1 MGEFFHGL
9 FDTGFMPHVYC
20 LRTPGL
26 VWLHAVSDGLIA
38 IAYFLIPFGLLRLLQ
53 KRKDLSFS
61 WMFVF
66 FAAFILSC
74 GATHALAIV
83 TLWIPNY
90 RFEGLIKSITAV
102 ASIGTAIVLLRI
114 IPQIASLPTPE
125 QWRRSNKELETE
137 ILERKR
143 AEEKFRILLETAP
156 DSIVVVNREG
166 KIVLVNAKVR
176 DLFGYERDELLGRD
190 MEILVPVRFR
200 EKHPGHRNRSFVHP
214 LLRPLKSG
222 LELYALRKDG
232 SEFPVEISLNSFET
246 DEGLMVSSTI
256 RDITERKHGER
267 STELVSIV
275 EHSDDAIIGKS
286 LEGIILS
293 WNKGAERLYGYL
305 AEEVIGSPISILL
318 PPGHSDE
325 MQTILAKLRRGE
337 VVNEETKRRR
347 KDGKVID
354 VSLNVSPIR
363 NSLGQITAAS
373 AIARDLSSRQRA
385 DAKFRGLLDAAPDAV
400 VVVNGEGRIV
410 LVNTQVGKLFGYGRD
425 ELLGQTIDNLVP
437 QRFRDKHSEYLR
449 GFLADTGVRTIGAD
463 QELYALRK
471 DGTEFPVE
479 ISLNPLETEEGVLVS
494 GAIRDITQRRAVED
508 ELRRSRGVLQ
518 ELLESLPGL
527 FLMFTPDLNI
537 VAVSDAL
544 LEATKAKREVVVGHS
559 IFDMFPAQ
567 PGNKATVAWA
577 ESLEQVRRT
586 GGPDT
591 MAIQLYSVPNSAG
604 VIEDHFWS
612 PMNSPVFGP
621 DGELEYIILR
631 VTDVTAFVK
640 QRGQLA
646 DDPSLRT
653 SSEQAGA
660 EMFNNSMELQA
671 ANRKLQDSNEQLK
684 QAKGEAEAAN
694 RAKSTFLSSMSHEIR
709 TPMNAILGYAQLMLR
724 DPSMG
729 TDAKTNLTIIGRS
742 GEHLLALIN
751 DVLDMSKIEAGRAEL
766 NAEPFDLSLL
776 LNDLAAMFRLRAESK
791 ALGFEMLVKGEM
803 APSILADEGKIRQVL
818 INLVG
823 NAIKFTERGQV
834 NLHVRLDHRE
844 VHGLWL
850 SASVE
855 DTGAGMTGEE
865 QSKLFKPF
873 SQIRHGHHS
882 QEGTGLGLAISREH
896 ARLMGGDIT
905 VTSTAGQGSIFRF
918 EIPVEQGDEQGDETA
933 AGKRPAARRVIGIR
947 AGAEVPRILVV
958 DDHFE
963 NRDWLTKLLTF
974 VGFSVQSAA
983 DGAAALRNWEEWN
996 PRLILMDVQMPGM
1009 DGLEATRRIKADP
1022 RGKNTA
1028 IVALT
1033 ASVLD
1038 ADRQRVFESGADDFL
1053 AKPCREGELFEKIRT
1068 LLNITYDYLEIG
1080 EPAGQAPAGVQ
1091 ALSAD
1096 KLSQLPRELIEELR
1110 DATANGSKKS
1120 LDMLILKVRDTED
1133 AASAEGLQE
1142 LADKYDYDALTR
1154 LLEEACLL

>member
-1 MGEFFHGL
+1 VGEFFSGL
-9 FDTGFMPHVYC
+9 FDSGFMPHVFC
-20 LRTPGL
+20 LRSPEL
-26 VWLHAVSDGLIA
+26 VWLHVISDGLIA
-38 IAYFLIPFGLLRLLQ
+38 IAYFLIPFGLLRILQ
-53 KRKDLSFS
+53 QRKDLSFS
-61 WMFVF
+61 WMFVL

-83 TLWIPNY
+83 TLWIPIY
-90 RFEGLIKSITAV
+90 RFEGLIKAITALTSV
-102 ASIGTAIVLLRI
+102 GTAILLFRI
-114 IPQIASLPTPE
+114 IPQIAELPTPE
-125 QWRRSNKELETE
+125 QWHRSNEELKTE

-156 DSIVVVNREG
+156 DGIVVVNREG
-166 KIVLVNAKVR
+166 KIVLVNRQVES
-176 DLFGYERDELLGRD
+176 LFGYRREELLGQV
-190 MEILVPVRFR
+190 MEVLLPERFR
-200 EKHPGHRNRSFVHP
+200 ARHPGHRDSFFAHLGV
-214 LLRPLKSG
+214 RPMGAG
-222 LELYALRKDG
+222 LDLYALRKDG
-232 SEFPVEISLNSFET
+232 TEFPVEISLSSFET
-246 DEGLMVSSTI
+246 DEGVMVSSTI
-256 RDITERKHGER
+256 RDITKRKDAER
-267 STELVSIV
+267 STELASIV

-286 LEGIILS
+286 LEGVIRS
-293 WNKGAERLYGYL
+293 WNKGAERLYGYQ
-305 AEEVIGSPISILL
+305 AEEVIGGPISILL

-337 VVNEETKRRR
+337 VVNEETERRR

-363 NSLGQITAAS
+363 NALGQITSAS

-385 DAKFRGLLDAAPDAV
+385 DAKFRGLLEAAPDAV
-400 VVVNGEGRIV
+400 VVVDGEGRIV
-410 LVNTQVGKLFGYGRD
+410 LVNAQVGKLFGYGRD
-425 ELLGQTIDNLVP
+425 ELLGQTIESLVP
-437 QRFRDKHSEYLR
+437 ERFRDKNSEYIR
-449 GFLADTGVRTIGAD
+449 GFLAAPRVRTIGAER
-463 QELYALRK
+463 ELCARRK
-471 DGTEFPVE
+471 DGAEFPVE
-479 ISLNPLETEEGVLVS
+479 ISLSPLETEEGLLVS

-544 LEATKAKREVVVGHS
+544 LEATKAKRGVVVGHS
-559 IFDMFPAQ
+559 IFDMFPEQ
-567 PGNKATVAWA
+567 PGNKATVAWR
-577 ESLEQVRRT
+577 ESLDQVRRT

-591 MAIQLYSVPNSAG
+591 MAIQLYRVPNSAG
-604 VIEDHFWS
+604 VLEDHYWS

-621 DGELEYIILR
+621 DGQIEYIILR
-631 VTDVTAFVK
+631 VTDVTEFVK
-640 QRGQLA
+640 QRGQLPG
-646 DDPSLRT
+646 DPSLRT

-671 ANRKLQDSNEQLK
+671 ANRKLQDSNAQLA

-694 RAKSTFLSSMSHEIR
+694 RAKSAFLSAMSHEIR

-729 TDAKTNLTIIGRS
+729 ADARTNLAIIGRS

-751 DVLDMSKIEAGRAEL
+751 DVLDMSKIEAGRAVL
-766 NAEPFDLSLL
+766 NPVTFDLFLL
-776 LNDLAAMFRLRAESK
+776 LNDLTAMFRLRAESK
-791 ALGFEMLVKGEM
+791 ALAFEMSVKGEI
-803 APSILADEGKIRQVL
+803 APYILADEGKIRQVL

-823 NAIKFTERGQV
+823 NGIKFTERG
-834 NLHVRLDHRE
+834 HVHLKVQLARRE
-844 VHGLWL
+844 LNRLWL

-855 DTGAGMTGEE
+855 DTGTGLTDEE
-865 QSKLFKPF
+865 QSQLFKAF
-873 SQIRHGHHS
+873 SQIKDGHNS
-882 QEGTGLGLAISREH
+882 REGTGLGLAISREH

-905 VTSTAGQGSIFRF
+905 VTSTVGQGSIFRF
-918 EIPVEQGDEQGDETA
+918 EIPVETTDEKA
-933 AGKRPAARRVIGIR
+933 AATLPSARRVIGIR

-958 DDHFE
+958 DDQFE

-983 DGAAALRNWEEWN
+983 DGEAALRSWEEWN

-1022 RGKNTA
+1022 RGKATA

-1038 ADRQRVFESGADDFL
+1038 EDRQRVFANGADDFL
-1053 AKPCREGELFEKIRT
+1053 AKPCRESELFEKIGT
-1068 LLNITYDYLEIG
+1068 LLNMDYDYLEIG
-1080 EPAGQAPAGVQ
+1080 EPKGEATRDVE

-1096 KLSQLPRELIEELR
+1096 KLRQLPRELIEELR
-1110 DATANGSKKS
+1110 FATANGSKKS
-1120 LDMLILKVRDTED
+1120 LDRLILKVRETEE

-1142 LADKYDYDALTR
+1142 LADKYDYDGLTR
-1154 LLEEACLL
+1154 LLEEAGTR